1 MLQIQFRIK
10 TQENM
15 MTKTIAAVAAGLC
28 ALALSSGAYA
38 ASDEY
43 KAAKKQAEA
52 DYKMAKVE
60 CKKLSSSDKKHC
72 MKTAEADHEARED
85 KLKAMK

>member
-1 MLQIQFRIK
+1 
-10 TQENM
+10 
-15 MTKTIAAVAAGLC
+15 MTKTIAAATAGLC
-28 ALALSSGAYA
+28 ALTLSLGAYA

-60 CKKLSSSDKKHC
+60 CKKHSGAEMKHC
-72 MKTAEADHEARED
+72 MKTAEADHEMRED

>member
-1 MLQIQFRIK
+1 
-10 TQENM
+10 
-15 MTKTIAAVAAGLC
+15 MTKTFAAVAAGLC
-28 ALALSSGAYA
+28 ALTLSLGAYA

-52 DYKMAKVE
+52 DYKMAKAE
-60 CKKLSSSDKKHC
+60 CKKLSGTEKKHC
-72 MKTAEADHEARED
+72 MKTAKADHEAKED